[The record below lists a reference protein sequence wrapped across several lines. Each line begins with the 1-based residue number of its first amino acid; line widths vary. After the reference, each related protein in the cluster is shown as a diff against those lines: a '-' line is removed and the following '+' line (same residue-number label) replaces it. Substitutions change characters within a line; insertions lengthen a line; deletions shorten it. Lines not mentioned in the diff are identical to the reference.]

1 MSRIRN
7 EISQQDQQEGSD
19 RVIENMNE
27 FSAEEVSGLDDYSRI
42 IFELKNY
49 NTSGLR
55 LNEKN
60 AFRNILQGVL
70 NSNEEISENYKNAVR
85 NKLITLNTHLGGARK
100 RRKSRSRSK
109 SKSKRTKSR
118 SRIKSKSR
126 K

>member
-1 MSRIRN
+1 MNRMRN

-19 RVIENMNE
+19 RVIKNMND
-27 FSAEEVSGLDDYSRI
+27 FSAEEVSGLDNYSSI
-42 IFELKNY
+42 IFKLNNY

-55 LNEKN
+55 PNEKTT
-60 AFRNILQGVL
+60 FINILQGVL
-70 NSNEEISENYKNAVR
+70 NSNEEISEDYKNAVR
-85 NKLITLNTHLGGARK
+85 YKLNTRLGGARK

-109 SKSKRTKSR
+109 SKRTKSH